1 MILLARH
8 EESFRDLVAEINGR
22 GGKAIGIPADTSDDT
37 SVKSA
42 FEAIKKELPG
52 FKLAAAVYNVGAGRG
67 IKPFLELKIEDLDA
81 SLKGNA

>member
-8 EESFRDLVAEINGR
+8 EDSFKDLVAEINGK
-22 GGKAIGIPADTSDDT
+22 GGKAIGIPADTSDAA

-42 FEAIKKELPG
+42 FETIKKELPD
-52 FKLAAAVYNVGAGRG
+52 FKLAAAIYNVGAGRA
-67 IKPFLELKIEDLDA
+67 IKPFLELKLEDLDA